1 MGLREY
7 RRKRDFKKTPEPAG
21 QVAEA
26 PREHERSYLIQKHAA
41 SRLHYDFRLEL
52 EGVLKSWA
60 VPKGPSLD
68 PADKRLAMHV
78 EDHPLEYG
86 EFEGIIPKGQYG
98 GGTVLL
104 WDRGTWEPV
113 GDPHK
118 SYRAGSLKFTLKGKK
133 LRGGWALVKIGGRR
147 KDGDDRSWLL
157 IKERDRQARPGQAD
171 SIVASEPKSV
181 VTGRTIE
188 EIAAAGDRV
197 WHSNPDGGD
206 SASPDPAEVP
216 GARRAAMPKFVQP
229 QLATLV
235 ERPPDGNGWLH
246 ELKHDGYRILARVEH
261 RRAKLF
267 SRNAHDWT
275 EKFPAVAE
283 AVGRLPVEEA
293 ILDGEVTVLLPD
305 GTSSFQALQNFGSS
319 TTRGQL
325 AYMIFDLLYLDGRDL
340 TGARL
345 DDRKAALARVLAS
358 GSDRAAVLRYSDHVV
373 GAGADFFAR
382 ACKLGLEGIVSKKR
396 DAPYRGTRGADW
408 LKVKCLKQQEIV
420 IGGYTEPE
428 GSRIGIGAL
437 LGGVY
442 ESGRLVYVGKIG
454 TGFDNRTLRDLQ
466 QRLSRLEQKTSPF
479 ASRPA
484 GAARAHWVKPEL
496 VGQVSFSEWTSDG
509 KLRHPAFQGL
519 REDKPADS
527 VVRERPAA
535 ADDEVKE
542 TSTQTPKRA
551 ARAPRP
557 TSSGKTTAEATVAG
571 VRLTHADRILFPP
584 HGTTKLDL
592 ARFYES
598 IAKWILPHL
607 EDRPTALVRC
617 PEGAHKTCF
626 YQKHV
631 GYWAPESLRRVKI
644 QEKRKVGEYL
654 VVDSLAS
661 LIGLVQI
668 GILEIHTWNSVVKHL
683 EQPDRVVFD
692 LDPGPGVEWAQVI
705 ECARLIRDSLRS
717 LELESFVKTTGGKGL
732 HVVAPLVPGPN
743 WDETSAFARA
753 VAETVAGADPRRYIT
768 SMAKAERKGKIF
780 IDYLR
785 NIRGA
790 TSVAAYSTRATP
802 DATMS
807 VPLTWD
813 ELSTR
818 ITSDHFTIANVPS
831 RLAGLTADP
840 WAAYWRSR
848 QTLPKSAAARASAR

>member
-21 QVAEA
+21 QVSA
-26 PREHERSYLIQKHAA
+26 PPRDQERSYLIQKHAA

-86 EFEGIIPKGQYG
+86 EFEGTIPKGQYG
-98 GGTVLL
+98 GGTVML

-118 SYRAGSLKFTLKGKK
+118 SYRAGSLKFTLKGEK

-157 IKERDRQARPGQAD
+157 IKERDQQARAGQAE

-181 VTGRTIE
+181 ATGRTIE
-188 EIAAAGDRV
+188 QIAAAGDRV
-197 WHSNPDGGD
+197 WHSNRDGGD
-206 SASPDPAEVP
+206 RSSPDPAEVP
-216 GARRAAMPKFVQP
+216 GARRTALPKFVQP

-235 ERPPDGNGWLH
+235 EHPPDGDGWLH

-261 RRAKLF
+261 RRARLF
-267 SRNAHDWT
+267 SRNARDWT
-275 EKFPAVAE
+275 EKFPTVAE
-283 AVGRLPVEEA
+283 AVGRLPVEQA

-305 GTSSFQALQNFGSS
+305 GTSSFQALQNFGSGAA
-319 TTRGQL
+319 RGQL
-325 AYMIFDLLYLDGRDL
+325 AYMVFDLLYLDGRDL

-345 DDRKAALARVLAS
+345 EDRKAALARLLAS
-358 GSDRAAVLRYSDHVV
+358 ANDQAAVLRYSDHVV
-373 GAGADFFAR
+373 GAGADFFAH

-396 DAPYRGTRGADW
+396 DAPYRGTRGPEW
-408 LKVKCLKQQEIV
+408 LKIKCLKQQEIV

-428 GSRIGIGAL
+428 GTRIGIGAL
-437 LGGVY
+437 LGGVF

-454 TGFDNRTLRDLQ
+454 TGFDHRMLRDLQ

-496 VGQVSFSEWTSDG
+496 VAQVSFSEWTSDG

-527 VVRERPAA
+527 VVRERLATTE
-535 ADDEVKE
+535 DEM
-542 TSTQTPKRA
+542 KRT
-551 ARAPRP
+551 ARAPRSTRP
-557 TSSGKTTAEATVAG
+557 AKTTAEAVVAG
-571 VRLTHADRILFPP
+571 VRLTHADRVLYPS

-592 ARFYES
+592 ARFYQS

-607 EDRPTALVRC
+607 EDRPTTLVRC

-631 GYWAPESLRRVKI
+631 GYWAPQSLRRVKI

-668 GILEIHTWNSVVKHL
+668 GILEIHTWNSVVKRL
-683 EQPDRVVFD
+683 ERPDRVVFD

-705 ECARLIRDSLRS
+705 ECARVIREALHT

-732 HVVAPLVPGPN
+732 HVVAPLVPGPS
-743 WDETSAFARA
+743 WDEASAFARA
-753 VAETVAGADPRRYIT
+753 VADTVARANPRRYIT
-768 SMAKAERKGKIF
+768 SMAKAERRGKIF

-802 DATMS
+802 QATMS
-807 VPLTWD
+807 VPLTWG

-818 ITSDHFTIANVPS
+818 ITSDHFTIANVPQ
-831 RLAGLTADP
+831 RMAGLTADP
-840 WAAYWRSR
+840 WAAYWRTR
-848 QTLPKSAAARASAR
+848 QSLPKSTAAPASTR